1 MNRIQSIKRFLDD
14 YESLEPNLKYL
25 VSWSYDYYQ
34 KELQKEYGSDG
45 LSKKFLTKLKL
56 AGFISQALKIFE
68 SWDDFRQSA
77 GFEVSNPIASNRI
90 STLCFLSI
98 SRGLV

>member
-34 KELQKEYGSDG
+34 KELQKEY
-45 LSKKFLTKLKL
+45 LKVSRHPYPDEYL
-56 AGFISQALKIFE
+56 DL
-68 SWDDFRQSA
+68 
-77 GFEVSNPIASNRI
+77 EVSGHLDPNDFEINQEFHS
-90 STLCFLSI
+90 
-98 SRGLV
+98 